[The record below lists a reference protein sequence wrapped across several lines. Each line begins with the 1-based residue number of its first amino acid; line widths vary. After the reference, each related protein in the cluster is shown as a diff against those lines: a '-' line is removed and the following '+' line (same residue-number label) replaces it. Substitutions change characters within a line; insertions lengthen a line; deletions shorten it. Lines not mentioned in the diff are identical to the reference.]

1 VQILTNSIEPIA
13 ILALGGVF
21 GFIVLSILLPLYD
34 VIGGIGKA
42 Y

>member
-13 ILALGGVF
+13 ILTLGGVF
-21 GFIVLSILLPLYD
+21 GFIVLSIMLPLYD
-34 VIGGIGKA
+34 VLGDLGKA